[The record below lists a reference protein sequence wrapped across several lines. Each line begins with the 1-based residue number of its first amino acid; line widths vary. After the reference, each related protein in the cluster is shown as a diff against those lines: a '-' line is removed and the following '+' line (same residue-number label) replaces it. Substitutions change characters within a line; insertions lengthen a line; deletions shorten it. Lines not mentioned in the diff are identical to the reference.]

1 MDKGNL
7 SIVSEFVLLG
17 LCHSWNVQVLFL
29 VIFLIL
35 YLIIISVNIVIMILI
50 ITDPCL
56 HSPMYFLLANL
67 SFVDMWLSSVSTP
80 KMITDFLR
88 ENKTISFGGCMC
100 QILYVH
106 FVGGGEMVL
115 LVVMAYDR
123 FVAICKPLHYSTIMS
138 LQKCTGL
145 VVTSWTIGFV
155 HAMSQMSVI
164 VQLPFCGPRD
174 IDSFFCDIPP
184 VIKLACIDS
193 YIWEY

>member
-1 MDKGNL
+1 MPLTDNLSFSLGYFKDTLNKMDKGNL
-7 SIVSEFVLLG
+7 FIVSEFVLLE
-17 LCHSWNVQVLFL
+17 LCHSWNIQVLFL

-35 YLIIISVNIVIMILI
+35 YLIIISGNIVIMILI

-67 SFVDMWLSSVSTP
+67 SFVDMRLSSVTTP

-100 QILYVH
+100 QIFYVH

-123 FVAICKPLHYSTIMS
+123 FVAVCKLLHYSTIMS
-138 LQKCTGL
+138 LQKCIGL

-155 HAMSQMSVI
+155 
-164 VQLPFCGPRD
+164 LP
-174 IDSFFCDIPP
+174 
-184 VIKLACIDS
+184 
-193 YIWEY
+193 